1 MSDEGTEG
9 IAPDSRPE
17 GAPAPIPARGP
28 VPAPSTPAAPRPL
41 RLRDLGAAAARL
53 LHLQALLTPDRM
65 QGPGFAFA
73 MIPVLRRLY
82 PDRDRL
88 AEALARHTSY
98 VATHPLLAGYVLGA
112 AARLEAKRAAG
123 QPMDG
128 ARIDAIKRA
137 LASPLAAWGDPFF
150 WVVLRPLA
158 GLVGVLGIA
167 AFGPADPTAPDLR
180 VLLCPLLLLLTY
192 NALALP
198 ARWSGVGAGYAS
210 AETPGDVLRS
220 LRLAE
225 WREVLERG
233 GAFLFGGLLALLGAG
248 LHAAALAQGSG
259 YGPVVAALVPLTLG
273 FAAAR
278 AALRRRASAN
288 VEVAI
293 TLLALA
299 GLASL
304 AL

>member
-1 MSDEGTEG
+1 MPE
-9 IAPDSRPE
+9 APFGSSPPA
-17 GAPAPIPARGP
+17 APPPA
-28 VPAPSTPAAPRPL
+28 VPAPSPPAPPRRL
-41 RLRDLGAAAARL
+41 RFRDLGAAASRL
-53 LHLQALLTPDRM
+53 LHVQALLTPDRM

-73 MIPVLRRLY
+73 MIPILRRLY
-82 PDRDRL
+82 PERERL
-88 AEALARHTSY
+88 AEALARHTAY
-98 VATHPLLAGYVLGA
+98 VATHPVLAGYVLGA
-112 AARLEAKRAAG
+112 AAGLEAKRAAG
-123 QPMDG
+123 HAIDG

-150 WVVLRPLA
+150 WVVARPLA
-158 GLVGVLGIA
+158 GLIGVWGIA
-167 AFGPADPTAPDLR
+167 AFGHADPLAPDLR

-225 WREVLERG
+225 WREVLERS

-248 LHAAALAQGSG
+248 LYAATLARGSG
-259 YGPVVAALVPLTLG
+259 TGPVAAALVPLALG
-273 FAAAR
+273 FAVAR

-288 VEVAI
+288 VEVALS
-293 TLLALA
+293 LLALA